1 MILFAKAPVAGRVKT
16 RLAAEIGARRAAELH
31 RAFVTD
37 SLAKLKEFT
46 TVSDL
51 QLHTDIPTDAWS
63 ELDVAR
69 EVQTSGG
76 LQLKLLHALGH
87 ALAAGRPQVIIFG
100 SDSPTLPRAHVRR
113 LLDSTADVA
122 LGPCQDGGYYAIA
135 CRRVHPDMF
144 AGVAWSTPDALE
156 QTERAARA
164 CGLNVE
170 RGDLWYDVDGP
181 EDLARLMAEE
191 ELPAFTRRAL
201 WNGTMGGSIGI
212 IS

>member
-16 RLAAEIGARRAAELH
+16 RLATEIGARRAAEFH

-37 SLAKLKEFT
+37 SLARLKKFT
-46 TVSDL
+46 TVADL
-51 QLHTDIPTDAWS
+51 QLHTDIPTDAWN

-69 EVQTSGG
+69 EVQTPGG
-76 LQLKLLHALGH
+76 LQLKLLHAIGRG
-87 ALAAGRPQVIIFG
+87 LAAHRPQVIVFG
-100 SDSPTLPRAHVRR
+100 SDSPTLPHAHVQR

-122 LGPCQDGGYYAIA
+122 LGPCEDGGYYAIA

-144 AGVAWSTPDALE
+144 AGVAWSTSDALE

-164 CGLNVE
+164 CGLSVE

-181 EDLARLMAEE
+181 EDLARLMAEPE
-191 ELPAFTRRAL
+191 VPSSTAQAL
-201 WNGTMGGSIGI
+201 GLVRKPGG
-212 IS
+212 